1 MDEIKFGMRVRR
13 YARSALERQ
22 ILESVM
28 IQEERKNHLIM
39 NSRSEYNRCSLPRLT
54 ARLGMKEYDKEKMKQ
69 QEEGKQIEAVVRQ
82 EIGRRKKEKCQNRKE
97 ESHPEEWNDKDRE
110 TQIGE
115 LKKEKEVEKSR
126 EEQEYQRK
134 EKARL
139 RKRMWK
145 DWRSTNKDNDKTLAE
160 DEKVDFPGEEDR
172 DSPGQGNSLHKSKKF
187 PEKLGGEQL
196 EWRGAYQK
204 ISGGKS
210 TAKSTAPC
218 DAGPL
223 DHQGVRLEE
232 EDQLDR
238 DEVMRMEILLGM
250 EQEEGTLCLLCLLPR
265 CICHITMDLVKL
277 DLRLRQ
283 LEAEHGVVGDVKDG
297 DEKMRENPDINNIS
311 EAEGDSSGLLEGEG
325 LTSQEPAE
333 ELEVEEEQ
341 PPPTKD
347 DPPEEKVRL
356 AVKNKEGTSDLMT

>member
-145 DWRSTNKDNDKTLAE
+145 DWRSTNKDNDKTLA
-160 DEKVDFPGEEDR
+160 
-172 DSPGQGNSLHKSKKF
+172 
-187 PEKLGGEQL
+187 
-196 EWRGAYQK
+196 
-204 ISGGKS
+204 
-210 TAKSTAPC
+210 
-218 DAGPL
+218 
-223 DHQGVRLEE
+223 
-232 EDQLDR
+232 
-238 DEVMRMEILLGM
+238 
-250 EQEEGTLCLLCLLPR
+250 
-265 CICHITMDLVKL
+265 
-277 DLRLRQ
+277 
-283 LEAEHGVVGDVKDG
+283 
-297 DEKMRENPDINNIS
+297 
-311 EAEGDSSGLLEGEG
+311 
-325 LTSQEPAE
+325 
-333 ELEVEEEQ
+333 
-341 PPPTKD
+341 
-347 DPPEEKVRL
+347 
-356 AVKNKEGTSDLMT
+356 